1 MATETK
7 PKTYA
12 EMKNFLYNKAG
23 SLSGKERTEAKKIAD
38 EFLFLFADEI
48 KQGKK
53 DGGSIKKLKDG
64 GFPDLSGDGKITKK
78 DILMGRGVIKK
89 AMGGG
94 VDEAING
101 LKKRGLKNGGL
112 AGRLAQRGYGKAR
125 SLSLKIQR

>member
-64 GFPDLSGDGKITKK
+64 GFPDLSGDGKVTKK

-89 AMGGG
+89 AKGG
-94 VDEAING
+94 VTEAING
-101 LKKRGLKNGGL
+101 LKKQGLKKGGL
-112 AGRLAQRGYGKAR
+112 AGRLAQRGYGKSR
-125 SLSLKIQR
+125 

>member
-101 LKKRGLKNGGL
+101 LKKQGLKKGGV
-112 AGRLAQRGYGKAR
+112 AGRLAQRGYGR
-125 SLSLKIQR
+125 SR

>member
-48 KQGKK
+48 KQSKK

-125 SLSLKIQR
+125 S

>member
-48 KQGKK
+48 KQDKK
-53 DGGSIKKLKDG
+53 DGGSIKKLK
-64 GFPDLSGDGKITKK
+64 
-78 DILMGRGVIKK
+78 
-89 AMGGG
+89 
-94 VDEAING
+94 
-101 LKKRGLKNGGL
+101 
-112 AGRLAQRGYGKAR
+112 
-125 SLSLKIQR
+125 

>member
-101 LKKRGLKNGGL
+101 LKKRGLKNRGL

-125 SLSLKIQR
+125 S

>member
-64 GFPDLSGDGKITKK
+64 GFPDLSGDGKVTKK

-89 AMGGG
+89 ANGG
-94 VDEAING
+94 VTEAING
-101 LKKRGLKNGGL
+101 LKKQGLKKGGL
-112 AGRLAQRGYGKAR
+112 AGRLAQRGYGKSR
-125 SLSLKIQR
+125 

>member
-94 VDEAING
+94 VGEAING
-101 LKKRGLKNGGL
+101 LKKKGLKNGGL

-125 SLSLKIQR
+125 S